1 MGSCYAHSQACW
13 NDKACLSH
21 MMGIFTKHGE
31 HQTPQKIQK
40 IRKPIVR
47 GDHERVMMFTF
58 SPLSEKKIIF
68 ISFQ

>member
-1 MGSCYAHSQACW
+1 
-13 NDKACLSH
+13 

-31 HQTPQKIQK
+31 QQTPQKIQK